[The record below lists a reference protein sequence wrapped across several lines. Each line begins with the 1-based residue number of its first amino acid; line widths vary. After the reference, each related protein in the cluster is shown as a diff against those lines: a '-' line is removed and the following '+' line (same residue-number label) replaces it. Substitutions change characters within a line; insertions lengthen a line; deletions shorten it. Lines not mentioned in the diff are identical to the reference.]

1 MQVELEHRH
10 LRHHVEL
17 LHFDPGDLPGR
28 TCLELLADDVIGI
41 LLVIQGS
48 VGLGPLQQPRLVFL
62 LGGLLV
68 FDNFLAVTIRLQVE
82 FALWL
87 FVFDIVEVA
96 VPGLVFPG
104 AFGSVRGE
112 TAAAAEPLS
121 AALLE
126 AVHLN
131 NDIRGSAAL
140 LPPLGLLFPVLLLL
154 EADGADVVPDLHH
167 VLVLLDVQLQQTV
180 LQLAVHADHVEGSY
194 QLVAADTLLRLLYQQ
209 LLQTRQVVEVLTLA
223 RQLQSRT
230 QRVRHPLPAP
240 LLLRLLDHLV
250 GSRV

>member
-17 LHFDPGDLPGR
+17 LHFHPGDLPGR
-28 TCLELLADDVIGI
+28 NCLELLPDDVIGI

-87 FVFDIVEVA
+87 FVFDLVEVA

-104 AFGSVRGE
+104 AFGSVRSE
-112 TAAAAEPLS
+112 AAAAEPLS
-121 AALLE
+121 AALPE

-209 LLQTRQVVEVLTLA
+209 LLQTRQVVEVLPLT

-230 QRVRHPLPAP
+230 QRVRHALPAP